1 MNFLFRKM
9 RSITPKQALLAL
21 LALVITTSIVAASLT
36 SSWRLASVFAA
47 SALLY
52 LSVMAILVL
61 RQLEYRLSPDN
72 REFFGLSASP
82 PVGVASSVTARRK
95 KNSGLALRPVWGAV
109 GFYAELNAKKSKYL
123 GKQLV
128 RSRFVDGRDVLAH
141 VVSKSRMNIHQLRDL
156 LDAYR
161 APIKRR
167 EVLAAASKF
176 NGDAL
181 REMARVLYRQDLSVA
196 DRLDAITC
204 YELLYDI
211 HGARSFSQH
220 DVDWL
225 LATLL
230 ATDDLDGF
238 QAWVARFGLAAEG
251 SVNYPFLKANALNP
265 WRHQN
270 AESLI
275 EWNALLAGVYR
286 ASSIPPAQVKGVQGS
301 PLQSLEG
308 GHLGFAEGP
317 LVSVIMPVYNPGP
330 EVELAVRSILRQSWR
345 NLEVLIVDDGSLK
358 GLDTLAQLPN
368 LDDRITLI
376 RLPYNR
382 GAYSARNEG
391 LRAAQGELVTCHD
404 ADDWAHPMRIE
415 LQAEDLLAREDSVA
429 NISSLCR
436 VDRKLEFKNRN
447 SISNPNFVY
456 PAFVTLM
463 FKRRPVLDKIGY
475 WDSVR
480 KAGDSEF
487 ISRIRLVFE
496 QDVGII
502 EPRVPLTFA
511 LLDEGSL
518 SGGELYRGFLHPERS
533 LYQIRYQEWHEDIST
548 GVASPYMPITGE
560 RLFAAP
566 ASFLP
571 KVEKEEYDV
580 VFVSE
585 LGFTGGNANS
595 LLHEIMI
602 CLDAGLK
609 VAIARARNLLFVGVT
624 AERKPIEP
632 LRELISSGRI
642 AEITLAT
649 PCEARLVM
657 VRWPAC
663 FQYLPEIKFGIKAQK
678 TIVIANHVPYE
689 TGNVRHFY
697 DIQQVLGN
705 VEKAFG
711 VKALWAPM
719 SAVVRRL
726 CDPHLARGQSLEL
739 DWVAVLESSAG
750 EIVPRTKPVSSVPSI
765 GRHSR
770 DDHLKWPE
778 TRAAIL
784 DIYPTDG
791 RFEVHVMGGVSKILA
806 GGLLTE
812 EDMANWTL
820 YEFNELAPTDFLRAI
835 DFFVYYPHRE
845 LVEAFGRVIMEAL
858 TSGAVVVVPRHF
870 EPTFGDACVYAE
882 PAEVRQVVTE
892 LYQDWDSYL
901 AQSRRGQDYIRR
913 NCTPEAY
920 IARLRTLGVTPASA
934 VATDL
939 ASKTEAGSLARER

>member
-1 MNFLFRKM
+1 MNSLSRKL
-9 RSITPKQALLAL
+9 RSISPKQALLVL
-21 LALVITTSIVAASLT
+21 LAVAIAVSFAAAALTSNWELAAVLAAAS
-36 SSWRLASVFAA
+36 
-47 SALLY
+47 LLY
-52 LSVMAILVL
+52 LSLVAILVL
-61 RQLEYRLSPDN
+61 RQMEYRLSPDN
-72 REFFGLSASP
+72 RELFGALRTSASP
-82 PVGVASSVTARRK
+82 EAGANAGGRK
-95 KNSGLALRPVWGAV
+95 KSRSSLTLRPVWGAV

-128 RSRFVDGRDVLAH
+128 RSRYVDGRDVLAH
-141 VVSKSRMNIHQLRDL
+141 VVTKSRMDINQLRGL

-161 APIKRR
+161 APIKRKDVVATAF
-167 EVLAAASKF
+167 EF

-230 ATDDLDGF
+230 ATHNINGF
-238 QAWVARFGLAAEG
+238 QEWVARFGLAAEG
-251 SVNYPFLKANALNP
+251 SVNFPFLMANAINP
-265 WRHQN
+265 WHQDT
-270 AESLI
+270 AEGLS
-275 EWNALLAGVYR
+275 EWNALLSGIYR
-286 ASSIPPAQVKGVQGS
+286 SSSIPPAQVEESEGS
-301 PLQSLEG
+301 PLQLLKAG
-308 GHLGFAEGP
+308 DHGAVEGP

-330 EVELAVRSILRQSWR
+330 EAELAVRSILRQSWR
-345 NLEVLIVDDGSLK
+345 NLEILIVDDGSSE
-358 GLDTLAQLPN
+358 GLGTLSRIQA
-368 LDDRITLI
+368 LDDRITLT
-376 RLPYNR
+376 RMPKNR
-382 GAYSARNEG
+382 GAYSARNEA
-391 LRAAQGELVTCHD
+391 LRIARGELVTCHD
-404 ADDWAHPMRIE
+404 GDDWAHPMRIE
-415 LQAEDLLAREDSVA
+415 LQAKDLLAREDAVA

-436 VDRKLEFKNRN
+436 VDRNLEFKNRN

-463 FKRRPVLDKIGY
+463 FKRHPIVEKIGY

-487 ISRIRLVFE
+487 ISRIKLVFG
-496 QDVGII
+496 QDIQVV

-511 LLDEGSL
+511 LLDQDSL
-518 SGGELYRGFLHPERS
+518 SGSELFRGFLHPERS
-533 LYQIRYQEWHEDIST
+533 LYQTRYQEWHEDILSGT
-548 GVASPYMPITGE
+548 SSPFMSIDGD

-566 ASFLP
+566 ARFLP
-571 KVEKEEYDV
+571 QVETHEYDV

-609 VAIARARNLLFVGVT
+609 VAVARARNLLFVGVT

-632 LRELISSGRI
+632 LRELIRSGRI
-642 AEITLAT
+642 TEITLAT
-649 PCEARLVM
+649 PCETRLVM

-663 FQYLPEIKFGIKAQK
+663 FQYLPEIEFGIKAQK
-678 TIVIANHVPYE
+678 SIVIANHVPYE

-711 VKALWAPM
+711 AKALWAPM

-726 CDPHLARGQSLEL
+726 CEPHLTQSQSLEF
-739 DWVAVLESSAG
+739 DWVAVLESSASTI
-750 EIVPRTKPVSSVPSI
+750 EPRTEPVSSLPSI

-778 TRAAIL
+778 TRVAIL
-784 DIYPTDG
+784 GAYPIDG
-791 RFEVHVMGGVSKILA
+791 SFEVHVMGGVSKLLA

-812 EDMANWTL
+812 DEMANWTL
-820 YEFNELAPTDFLRAI
+820 YDFNELAPTDFLRSI

-858 TSGAVVVVPRHF
+858 TSGAVVIAPRHF

-882 PAEVRQVVTE
+882 PAEVRQVVTA
-892 LYQDWDSYL
+892 LYGDWDSYL
-901 AQSRRGQDYIRR
+901 VQSRRGQDYIRR
-913 NCTPEAY
+913 HCTPEAY
-920 IARLRTLGVTPASA
+920 VARLGTLGVKPVNA
-934 VATDL
+934 L
-939 ASKTEAGSLARER
+939 APDPEVLELESGNVEG